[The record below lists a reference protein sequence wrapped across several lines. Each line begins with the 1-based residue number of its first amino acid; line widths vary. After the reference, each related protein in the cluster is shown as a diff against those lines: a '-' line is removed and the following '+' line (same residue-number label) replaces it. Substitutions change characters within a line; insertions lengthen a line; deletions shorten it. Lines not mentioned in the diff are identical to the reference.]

1 MSPRTSSGGPLHG
14 VRVVEIAGI
23 GPTPFAAMTLADL
36 GADVIRV
43 DRPTP
48 GLAVLDPTADLLGR
62 GRPSVVLDLKQPE
75 GVRAVLQLIDRADAL
90 IEGNRPGVA
99 ERLGIGPDTCLQRNP
114 ALVYGRMTGWGQDGP
129 LAQTAGHDIN
139 YIAVAGALAP
149 LGRAGGPPQ
158 FPLNLLGDFGGGAM
172 YLLTGILAALFE
184 ARGSGRG
191 QVVDAAIVDGVAHLT
206 TMIVAL
212 QRAGA
217 WSGQRGTNLLDG
229 GAPFYDVYETSDG
242 LHVSIGA
249 LEPRFYAELIE
260 RLELDD
266 LPDRYDLA
274 GFGRLREVFASAFA
288 QKTQADWVRIFD
300 GSDACVSP
308 VVALADAP
316 AHPHLAARETYVE
329 HDGVT
334 QPAPAPRFSRT
345 PASLGRPPSATG
357 ADTRSALLA
366 WGVDGVDEL
375 IASGVAI
382 QA

>member
-1 MSPRTSSGGPLHG
+1 MSPHTSSGGPLHG

-48 GLAVLDPTADLLGR
+48 GLAVLDPTEDLLGR

-139 YIAVAGALAP
+139 YIAVAGALEP

-158 FPLNLLGDFGGGAM
+158 FPLNLIGDFGGGAM

-217 WSGQRGTNLLDG
+217 WSGQRGT
-229 GAPFYDVYETSDG
+229 
-242 LHVSIGA
+242 
-249 LEPRFYAELIE
+249 
-260 RLELDD
+260 RLPV
-266 LPDRYDLA
+266 PD
-274 GFGRLREVFASAFA
+274 S
-288 QKTQADWVRIFD
+288 TTT
-300 GSDACVSP
+300 P
-308 VVALADAP
+308 T
-316 AHPHLAARETYVE
+316 AARSTC
-329 HDGVT
+329 
-334 QPAPAPRFSRT
+334 
-345 PASLGRPPSATG
+345 GRGCTST
-357 ADTRSALLA
+357 S
-366 WGVDGVDEL
+366 W
-375 IASGVAI
+375 
-382 QA
+382 

>member
-1 MSPRTSSGGPLHG
+1 M
-14 VRVVEIAGI
+14 
-23 GPTPFAAMTLADL
+23 
-36 GADVIRV
+36 
-43 DRPTP
+43 
-48 GLAVLDPTADLLGR
+48 
-62 GRPSVVLDLKQPE
+62 
-75 GVRAVLQLIDRADAL
+75 

-99 ERLGIGPDTCLQRNP
+99 ERIGIGPDTCLQRNP

-158 FPLNLLGDFGGGAM
+158 FPLNLIGDFGGGAM

-242 LHVSIGA
+242 LHVSVGA

-266 LPDRYDLA
+266 LPDRYDFA
-274 GFGRLREVFASAFA
+274 GFGRLRECSRLRSRRRPRQTGCGSSTGATPACRRWWHSRTRPPIRTSPPARRRARRGHPAGAGATLLAYAGVTRPSAVG
-288 QKTQADWVRIFD
+288 DRS
-300 GSDACVSP
+300 GH
-308 VVALADAP
+308 ALG
-316 AHPHLAARETYVE
+316 AAR
-329 HDGVT
+329 
-334 QPAPAPRFSRT
+334 
-345 PASLGRPPSATG
+345 LGRRRRRR
-357 ADTRSALLA
+357 ADR
-366 WGVDGVDEL
+366 
-375 IASGVAI
+375 
-382 QA
+382 